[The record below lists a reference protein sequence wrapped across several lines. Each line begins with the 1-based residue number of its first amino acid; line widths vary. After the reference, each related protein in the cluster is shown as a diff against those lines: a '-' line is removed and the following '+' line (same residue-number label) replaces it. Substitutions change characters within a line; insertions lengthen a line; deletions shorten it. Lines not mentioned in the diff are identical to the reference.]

1 MNLRSTLA
9 AAAVLLAA
17 ASAAPGGGTAA
28 ADARAVALF
37 PVQDRAGDPA
47 AAAAVG
53 EALRSELGRLGR
65 LVGPGETRDALRR
78 LRIRNGDRITPQLLR
93 QLGREL
99 AADWLAS
106 ATLHEAD
113 RSLVPGLT
121 LSVRLY
127 SSETGELVFSGFRG
141 ESGLD
146 RRKLLGLGVIA
157 GIEDLTPLVAR
168 DLLRDLPL
176 VADGAGAARPRE
188 PRRSRLGTV
197 AVVPFTGSTAF
208 QPTLSAEAVT
218 EAVHAR
224 LFADGV
230 SVVSP
235 NRLYDVLRRLQ
246 GGQWG
251 GVTSQTL
258 AALERTAS
266 ADTILTGTV
275 ETWDLGGG
283 EAEPEPEV
291 AVALRL
297 LEASTGRIL
306 WTGASERRGWDGQG
320 LFRRGR
326 VHSRGALTARVI
338 EDLARR
344 LDRDGIE
351 VAPRTEGRR

>member
-1 MNLRSTLA
+1 VDLRLA
-9 AAAVLLAA
+9 LVIAPVLLAA
-17 ASAAPGGGTAA
+17 PSAVLGAGAPV
-28 ADARAVALF
+28 ADARAIALF
-37 PVQDRAGDPA
+37 PVQDRAGDSA

-78 LRIRNGDRITPQLLR
+78 LRIRNGDRVAPLLLR
-93 QLGREL
+93 QLGVEL

-106 ATLHEAD
+106 ATLHTAD

-127 SSETGELVFSGFRG
+127 STETGELLWTGFRG

-146 RRKLLGLGVIA
+146 RRTVLGMGTIPE
-157 GIEDLTPLVAR
+157 IEELVPLVTR
-168 DLLRDLPL
+168 DLLRDLPHG
-176 VADGAGAARPRE
+176 ADRAGAAGPRE

-197 AVVPFTGSTAF
+197 AVVPFTGSTEWH
-208 QPTLSAEAVT
+208 PTLSAEAVT
-218 EAVHAR
+218 EAAHAR

-235 NRLYDVLRRLQ
+235 NRLYDILRRLQ

-251 GVTSQTL
+251 GVTAETR
-258 AALERTAS
+258 AALERTAA

-275 ETWDLGGG
+275 ETYDVGGG
-283 EAEPEPEV
+283 EDPEPLV
-291 AVALRL
+291 AIALRL

-306 WTGASERRGWDGQG
+306 WTGSSERRGWESQG

-326 VHSRGALTARVI
+326 IHSLGALTARVM
-338 EDLARR
+338 EDLTRR
-344 LDRDGIE
+344 LHRAGIE
-351 VAPRTEGRR
+351 AAPRTEGQR

>member
-1 MNLRSTLA
+1 MNLRPALA
-9 AAAVLLAA
+9 AAALLAA
-17 ASAAPGGGTAA
+17 PCAA
-28 ADARAVALF
+28 ADGRAIALF
-37 PVQDRAGDPA
+37 PVQDRPGDPA
-47 AAAAVG
+47 AAAAID
-53 EALRSELGRLGR
+53 EALRGEMGRLGR
-65 LVGPGETRDALRR
+65 LVGPVETRDALRR
-78 LRIRNGDRITPQLLR
+78 LRIRNGDRVAPLLLR
-93 QLGREL
+93 QLGVEL
-99 AADWLAS
+99 GAGWLAS

-121 LSVRLY
+121 LSIRLY
-127 SSETGELVFSGFRG
+127 SSDTGELVFSGFRG

-157 GIEDLTPLVAR
+157 AVEDLAPLVAR
-168 DLLRDLPL
+168 EVLRELPQA
-176 VADGAGAARPRE
+176 ADGAGAARPRE

-197 AVVPFTGSTAF
+197 AVVPFTGSTEF

-218 EAVHAR
+218 EAAHAR

-230 SVVSP
+230 PVVSP

-246 GGQWG
+246 AGLWG
-251 GVTSQTL
+251 GVTSPTR

-275 ETWDLGGG
+275 EAWDLGGG
-283 EAEPEPEV
+283 EAEPEPQV

-306 WTGASERRGWDGQG
+306 WTGAAERRGWDRKG

-326 VHSRGALTARVI
+326 IHSRGALTARVI
-338 EDLARR
+338 EDLTRR
-344 LDRDGIE
+344 LDREGIE
-351 VAPRTEGRR
+351 VAPRPEGPR